1 MDSDETDRILY
12 LFKKEKKKTIFFSF
26 HPIFAS
32 GGAIQFV
39 VVVAAA
45 HRNSK
50 ENGLENIYK
59 EIVFRNRKCASL
71 PRDLRISP
79 QRKRRISK

>member
-39 VVVAAA
+39 VVVAA

-50 ENGLENIYK
+50 ENGLENI
-59 EIVFRNRKCASL
+59 
-71 PRDLRISP
+71 
-79 QRKRRISK
+79 